1 MLTANTNMLDGGQVT
16 ADELRA
22 VCESAPFLSDKRLV
36 IVHGLLERFAV
47 RATTSRSKSAKKT
60 EHQPVG
66 YEVFGH
72 CIARLP
78 ETTVLVLIENEI
90 KDTNPLLKMI
100 YGRANAKSFPM
111 LKAPELRQWIG
122 KHVAEDGGS
131 ISPQAVNLL
140 VRLVGSNLWIMSSE
154 LNKLIVYAATRPI
167 EEKDVKTMVSYAQ
180 ETSVFSLVD
189 AIMEFNVHEA
199 ENLLQQL
206 LQQGATATYLL
217 AMLYRQMRLIVRVRD
232 LKKQGLKELEIRQ
245 RLGVASEYV
254 VRKAWEQA
262 SRYSMPRIKQVYQQ
276 LLETD
281 LAIKTGKYDGEL
293 ALNIL
298 TAELCQQTPVTAN

>member
-1 MLTANTNMLDGGQVT
+1 
-16 ADELRA
+16 
-22 VCESAPFLSDKRLV
+22 
-36 IVHGLLERFAV
+36 
-47 RATTSRSKSAKKT
+47 
-60 EHQPVG
+60 
-66 YEVFGH
+66 
-72 CIARLP
+72 
-78 ETTVLVLIENEI
+78 
-90 KDTNPLLKMI
+90 
-100 YGRANAKSFPM
+100 
-111 LKAPELRQWIG
+111 
-122 KHVAEDGGS
+122 
-131 ISPQAVNLL
+131 
-140 VRLVGSNLWIMSSE
+140 
-154 LNKLIVYAATRPI
+154 
-167 EEKDVKTMVSYAQ
+167 VSYAQ